1 MTDPRLNSVHLDPP
15 RRADY
20 RRAREELLRARG
32 VNTLALADDPDE
44 GCDPGHPH
52 TVIQNGSD
60 QLPPGLNYWLA
71 DKDYIYPL
79 KVGIN
84 TVGRSPD
91 NDVVVQDCYISRRHC
106 AILVHTGQGCD
117 LHDTASKNGTY
128 VNGKKISGPT
138 RLRSG
143 DEIRIC
149 DQRLVFVSRSHPPEN
164 HSPTH
169 TLAG

>member
-1 MTDPRLNSVHLDPP
+1 MADPRLNSVHLEPP

-32 VNTLALADDPDE
+32 MNTLAVEANPKE
-44 GCDPGHPH
+44 ASVANPH
-52 TVIQNGSD
+52 TIIQND
-60 QLPPGLNYWLA
+60 DKAPPPELNFWLV
-71 DKDYIYPL
+71 DNEYIYPL

-91 NDVVVQDCYISRRHC
+91 NDVVVHDCYISRRHC
-106 AILVHTGQGCD
+106 AILVHTGEGCE

-128 VNGKKISGPT
+128 LNGKRIAGPT
-138 RLRSG
+138 RLRTG

-149 DQRLVFVSRSHPPEN
+149 EQRLVFVCRPDQPE
-164 HSPTH
+164 HQPPTH

>member
-1 MTDPRLNSVHLDPP
+1 MADPRLNSVHLDPP

-32 VNTLALADDPDE
+32 MNTLAVENNPDE
-44 GCDPGHPH
+44 SGERPN
-52 TVIQNGSD
+52 TLIQQAGARAPAD
-60 QLPPGLNYWLA
+60 LNFWLV
-71 DKDYIYPL
+71 DREFIYPL

-91 NDVVVQDCYISRRHC
+91 NDVVVADCYISRRHC
-106 AILVHTGQGCD
+106 AILVHTGDGCE
-117 LHDTASKNGTY
+117 LHDTASKNGTF

-138 RLRSG
+138 ALRSG
-143 DEIRIC
+143 DEIRMC
-149 DQRLVFVSRSHPPEN
+149 DQRLVFVARSHPPDKQ
-164 HSPTH
+164 SPTH

>member
-1 MTDPRLNSVHLDPP
+1 MADPRLNSVHLDPP

-20 RRAREELLRARG
+20 RRARDELLRARG
-32 VNTLALADDPDE
+32 SHTLAVEADPDE
-44 GCDPGHPH
+44 DSRSNPH
-52 TVIQNGSD
+52 TLIQNPD
-60 QLPPGLNYWLA
+60 HPPPGLNFWLV
-71 DKDYIYPL
+71 DNEYIYPL

-91 NDVVVQDCYISRRHC
+91 NDVIVQDCYISRRHC
-106 AILVHTGQGCD
+106 AILVHTGAGCE

-128 VNGKKISGPT
+128 INGQRIGGPT

-149 DQRLVFVSRSHPPEN
+149 DQRLVFVARSHPPDKQ
-164 HSPTH
+164 SPTH